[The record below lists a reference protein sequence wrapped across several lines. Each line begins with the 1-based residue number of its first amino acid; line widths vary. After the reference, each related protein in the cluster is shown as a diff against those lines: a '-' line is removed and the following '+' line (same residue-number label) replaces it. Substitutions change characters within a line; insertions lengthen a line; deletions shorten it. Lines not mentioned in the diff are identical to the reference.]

1 MRTVTKYAAAAVLTG
16 ALAMLAATP
25 GEARS
30 YRHHGAAAAKEAVG
44 QRPGEAN
51 GAASGS
57 YAYAPFGPDAT
68 SSVESRCMLSPSSI
82 NFVPCNNR

>member
-1 MRTVTKYAAAAVLTG
+1 MRTLTKYAAAAVLAG
-16 ALAMLAATP
+16 ALAVLAATP

-30 YRHHGAAAAKEAVG
+30 YRHHGAAVTKGAVD
-44 QRPGEAN
+44 QRSGDAN
-51 GAASGS
+51 GAAYGS
-57 YAYAPFGPDAT
+57 YAYAPLGPDAA

>member
-1 MRTVTKYAAAAVLTG
+1 MRTLTKYAVAAVLTG

-30 YRHHGAAAAKEAVG
+30 YRHHDAAVAKGAVDR
-44 QRPGEAN
+44 RPGEAN
-51 GAASGS
+51 GPASGS
-57 YAYAPFGPDAT
+57 YAYAPLGPGAT